1 MNTVN
6 EMLVMHEK
14 QGIKFKEEKANYN
27 IDCSLSACLGF
38 FASKETKEGDNFC
51 SGLKSQLKI
60 ND

>member
-1 MNTVN
+1 
-6 EMLVMHEK
+6 MHEK